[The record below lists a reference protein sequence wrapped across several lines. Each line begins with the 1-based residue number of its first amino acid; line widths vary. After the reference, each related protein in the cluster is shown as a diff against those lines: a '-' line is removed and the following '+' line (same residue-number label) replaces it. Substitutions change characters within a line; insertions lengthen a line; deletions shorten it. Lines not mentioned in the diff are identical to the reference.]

1 MHLRLL
7 KTQVK
12 TKQFLCKCA
21 TQRPVFEAAHVK
33 TVGLRGDNEVGIMKL
48 DKAESL
54 ATLTEEPFSTSECDG
69 KHSNLIPKHCPPQL
83 TALGCS

>member
-1 MHLRLL
+1 M
-7 KTQVK
+7 Q
-12 TKQFLCKCA
+12 CA

-33 TVGLRGDNEVGIMKL
+33 TVGIRGDNEVGIMKL

-69 KHSNLIPKHCPPQL
+69 KHSNLIPKH
-83 TALGCS
+83 ALLSSLPWDAADPHTGHQ